1 MKSLIAREVKTAFQQ
16 SMKTKCPSLL
26 PMLYVMKIK
35 TIAVREKVKKPEILF
50 RAQLMKKSEM
60 GINLDRYQSV
70 GVCDVIT
77 IEGSESRGQ
86 GCIV

>member
-1 MKSLIAREVKTAFQQ
+1 
-16 SMKTKCPSLL
+16 
-26 PMLYVMKIK
+26 
-35 TIAVREKVKKPEILF
+35 
-50 RAQLMKKSEM
+50 MKKSEM